1 MNIAD
6 CTQQRRGKK
15 RRQDFLVACLFHTL
29 SLFVVCVVAACR
41 RFRPAAALLLR
52 QQTRSLLTRHV
63 LHISRPTFAAI
74 SSVAAAATSS
84 RLREEEMV
92 DDQADEADCRERGGD
107 AHRFGDEACQR
118 RADGDDQCREQRV
131 RGE

>member
-6 CTQQRRGKK
+6 CTQQRREEEAQTGL
-15 RRQDFLVACLFHTL
+15 LVACLFHTL
-29 SLFVVCVVAACR
+29 SLLVVRVVAACR
-41 RFRPAAALLLR
+41 RFRPAAVLPLR
-52 QQTRSLLTRHV
+52 QQARPLLARHV

-74 SSVAAAATSS
+74 SSVAAAATPS
-84 RLREEEMV
+84 RLGEKEMV